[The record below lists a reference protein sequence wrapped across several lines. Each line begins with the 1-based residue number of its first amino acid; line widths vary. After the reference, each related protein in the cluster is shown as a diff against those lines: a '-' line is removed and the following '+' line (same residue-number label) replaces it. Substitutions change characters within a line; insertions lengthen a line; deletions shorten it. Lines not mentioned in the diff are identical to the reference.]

1 MSTAEV
7 KVQTSNQLFVD
18 YDYSKIFIFNND
30 YIKGDLLNNT
40 GAERDFM
47 PGTLLG
53 RISATGKLVELDP
66 TVADGS
72 QFPVGILKT
81 CVLALDDAAEASVNA
96 CNGGE
101 VAEEMLILKAGVTLD
116 DIVNG
121 GVRLRDMIA
130 SANLGIKLVKGVELT
145 KADNS

>member
-1 MSTAEV
+1 MSSAEV
-7 KVQTSNQLFVD
+7 KLQTSNQLFVD

-30 YIKGDLLNNT
+30 YIKGDILNNT
-40 GAERDFM
+40 GAERDFL

-53 RISATGKLVELDP
+53 RISASGKLVELDP
-66 TVADGS
+66 AAADGS

-81 CVLALDDAAEASVNA
+81 CVLALGDTLEAKVNA

-101 VAEEMLILKAGVTLD
+101 VTEEMLILKSGVTLD
-116 DIVNG
+116 DIVTG

-130 SANLGIKLVKGVELT
+130 SANLGIKLVKGIELT